1 MVDDT
6 VSRLTSHGLAPE
18 RIHTEVFA
26 PSRQSP
32 DLSGEVTDE

>member
-6 VSRLTSHGLAPE
+6 VSRLTQSGVRPE
-18 RIHTEVFA
+18 RIRAEVFA

-32 DLSGEVTDE
+32 DLDGEVTE